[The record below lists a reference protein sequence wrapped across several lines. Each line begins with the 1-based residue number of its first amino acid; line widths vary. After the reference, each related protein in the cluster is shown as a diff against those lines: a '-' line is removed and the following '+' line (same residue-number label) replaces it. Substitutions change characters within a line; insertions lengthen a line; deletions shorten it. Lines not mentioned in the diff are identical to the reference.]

1 MTKPAQAP
9 APWLPAQYDVADAG
23 AIQALA
29 RGEATPEQQQRAL
42 NWIINEACDTYG
54 LEYRQDARDHA
65 FASGKRAVGLNL
77 VKMLKLNLALFRK

>member
-1 MTKPAQAP
+1 MTKAAQAP
-9 APWLPAQYDVADAG
+9 APWLPAPYDVADAG

-54 LEYRQDARDHA
+54 LEYRQDPRDHA
-65 FASGKRAVGLNL
+65 FASGKRAVGLNV
-77 VKMLKLNLALFRK
+77 VKMLKLNLALFKK